1 MSRSKVIPNLKTA
14 GERGASLTVAAN
26 QEYLLGMKPDE
37 VRRLEQQH
45 ETWRDHT
52 ERVWKLA
59 GFRAGQTLVDLGS
72 GPGFTSLDLVGVVGE
87 SGRVVAVDSSSVA
100 TDTLREAATRRGI
113 ANLEVITADVSRFDL
128 SAWNP
133 DGVFTRWLFCFLP
146 DPEKLVRQVASG
158 LRGGATLAVMD
169 YWNYLALR
177 TEPSTP
183 LFRKVFQVVFDSFAD
198 AGGSLEVAGRLP
210 ALLAATSFR
219 VTQIEPLC
227 QVGRPGSPVWHWVT
241 AFQTLYLPTL
251 VQKKYL
257 TRAELERYEN
267 WWREQERNENT
278 ILFAPPVLGVIGV
291 KQ

>member
-1 MSRSKVIPNLKTA
+1 VFKM
-14 GERGASLTVAAN
+14 AAN
-26 QEYLLGMKPDE
+26 EEYLLGMKPAE

-72 GPGFTSLDLVGVVGE
+72 GPGFTSLDLAGVVGE
-87 SGRVVAVDSSSVA
+87 SGRVVAVDSSAVA
-100 TDTLREAATRRGI
+100 TDTVREAARRRGI
-113 ANLEVITADVSRFDL
+113 ANVEVVTADVSRFDL

-133 DGVFTRWLFCFLP
+133 DGVFARWLFCFLP

-158 LRGGATLAVMD
+158 LRAGAILAVMD

-177 TEPSTP
+177 SEPSTP
-183 LFRKVFQVVFDSFAD
+183 LFRKVFHAVFDSFTD

-210 ALLAATSFR
+210 ALFAATGFR

-291 KQ
+291 KTMK